1 MSFFFFGYLFSSSS
15 GLVTANN
22 KTPRRRTHA
31 RTPYDKK

>member
-1 MSFFFFGYLFSSSS
+1 MSFFFSGLFSSSQ

-22 KTPRRRTHA
+22 KTPRRQTHA